1 MKYRDKRRRHP
12 QVDGNRIFDLR
23 MREGWTQ
30 EDLARESG
38 VPAATISRLENNER
52 TPRFSTI
59 RKLADPLGV
68 DFKELLV
75 FPDDP
80 EPNGSS

>member
-1 MKYRDKRRRHP
+1 MTDTNKRRP
-12 QVDGNRIFDLR
+12 EANGTKIFDLR
-23 MREGWTQ
+23 MRAGWTQ

-68 DFKELLV
+68 NFKELLV

-80 EPNGSS
+80 KPNGSS